1 MHKLDLILL
10 LKTFSDCTI
19 DNPFSNKDLVV
30 ARHKSNKKW
39 FALIINYN
47 GNLAINLK
55 CEPMKS
61 DFLRS
66 IHSGVI
72 PAWHMNKIH
81 WNTVIINKIT
91 TNELTEMIC
100 DSYELTK

>member
-1 MHKLDLILL
+1 
-10 LKTFSDCTI
+10 
-19 DNPFSNKDLVV
+19 
-30 ARHKSNKKW
+30 
-39 FALIINYN
+39 
-47 GNLAINLK
+47 
-55 CEPMKS
+55 MKS